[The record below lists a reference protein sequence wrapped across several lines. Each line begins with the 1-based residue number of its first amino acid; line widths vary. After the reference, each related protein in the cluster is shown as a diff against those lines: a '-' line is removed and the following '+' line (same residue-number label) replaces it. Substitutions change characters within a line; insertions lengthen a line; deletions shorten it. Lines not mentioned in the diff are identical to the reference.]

1 MIGDGVPRQMIGSQ
15 QAVQI
20 AGMYQGRRSD
30 HLDGSICDQDG
41 WADSLGAVNLY
52 YTLEIVHRQVTGFE
66 LVYQFP
72 WRISLGLIPVM
83 LLAALLASTGPADF
97 AGPTNLV
104 EGHVFRRPDGSP

>member
-72 WRISLGLIPVM
+72 RRISLGTDSGD
-83 LLAALLASTGPADF
+83 AAGGFVGIHGPGGLR
-97 AGPTNLV
+97 GPH
-104 EGHVFRRPDGSP
+104 ESR